1 MKNFAKTFSAIMAA
15 AVIFGTSAIPIS
27 ADKLKVTDG
36 IIYKYDDNS
45 NLIGKF
51 SGWAETDGVS
61 RRYID
66 GKPYTGWLKNKDGT
80 YKYVLDGYIVKGE
93 FPIKNTV
100 CTFDENGILIDRK
113 IADIIVW
120 QDGQIYEGEDGITTN
135 VEAVRKGSYNM
146 YDVEKFER
154 WENGEWVDCLGNDV
168 EYVTY
173 DIIYNVNSE
182 DITLM
187 LVFENERYT
196 GGKINAGYYRMTF
209 PASDGD
215 NGFNVYAIIKVEN
228 KITY

>member
-15 AVIFGTSAIPIS
+15 AVIFSTAAIPVS

-36 IIYKYDDNS
+36 IICKYDDNS
-45 NLIGKF
+45 NLIEKF

-100 CTFDENGILIDRK
+100 CTFDENGILTDRK
-113 IADIIVW
+113 IADIIVT
-120 QDGQIYEGEDGITTN
+120 QYGYVFAGADVITLDAR
-135 VEAVRKGSYNM
+135 AVRKGSCNM
-146 YDVEKFER
+146 YDAEKFER
-154 WENGEWVDCLGNDV
+154 WENGEWADCLGKNV
-168 EYVTY
+168 EYVTADGLY
-173 DIIYNVNSE
+173 VLGPEELALEIE
-182 DITLM
+182 
-187 LVFENERYT
+187 FEPERYL
-196 GGKINAGYYRMTF
+196 GEKITAGYYRMTF
-209 PASDGD
+209 PSDEG
-215 NGFNVYAIIKVEN
+215 NVYAIIKVED